1 MTLKDLIV
9 DSNVL
14 VDYFGKTANH
24 ELVSKYFE
32 TDYNLWI
39 NPMIIAETYN
49 FLANRLGLSFAL
61 TFNEWLIENPALT
74 IIELAEE
81 DMVRITKQKNLLQD
95 VNLSLTDW
103 AIILHTQDL
112 GIKCVTTDNLLVSF
126 AYGMAFVP

>member
-9 DSNVL
+9 DSNIL

-24 ELVSKYFE
+24 EIVAKYFE
-32 TDYNLWI
+32 TDYNLWL

-49 FLANRLGLSFAL
+49 FLFNRLGKSFAF
-61 TFNEWLIENPALT
+61 TFNEWLIDNPALT

-81 DMVRITKQKNLLQD
+81 DIIKITKQKNLLRD

-112 GIKCVTTDNLLVSF
+112 GIKCITNDDLLISF
-126 AYGMAFVP
+126 AYGMAQLP